1 MTRWVIEGVGI
12 PAEEVLPYLDK
23 RKVARVLQE
32 LLPADKRISEII
44 DEERYENLEL
54 FIESLYDDG
63 VVHLQ
68 DYFYCALDGG
78 LGYMLKC
85 CDETETLV
93 SAPDE
98 SGLEYLYYPPSMS
111 WERSENEPESLE
123 EVHYRIVM
131 AVQKLADM
139 TEAEIETLIDD
150 DLYESCSVE

>member
-1 MTRWVIEGVGI
+1 M
-12 PAEEVLPYLDK
+12 
-23 RKVARVLQE
+23 
-32 LLPADKRISEII
+32 LPADKRISEII

-98 SGLEYLYYPPSMS
+98 SGLEYLYYPPSMP

-150 DLYESCSVE
+150 DLYESCGVE

>member
-32 LLPADKRISEII
+32 LLPADKRISEI
-44 DEERYENLEL
+44 
-54 FIESLYDDG
+54 G

-98 SGLEYLYYPPSMS
+98 SGLEYLYYPPSMP

-150 DLYESCSVE
+150 DLYESCGVE